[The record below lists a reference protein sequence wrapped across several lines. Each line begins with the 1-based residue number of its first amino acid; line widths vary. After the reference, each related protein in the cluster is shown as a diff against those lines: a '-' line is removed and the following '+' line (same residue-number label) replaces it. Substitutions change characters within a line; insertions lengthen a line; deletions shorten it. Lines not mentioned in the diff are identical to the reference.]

1 MDRTHQ
7 NSGSAT
13 LKNAFF
19 QGSVSVLA
27 AFPDVSGLAIRGLK
41 IRKNCRI
48 SVYRIQKI
56 N

>member
-19 QGSVSVLA
+19 QGCVSGLA
-27 AFPDVSGLAIRGLK
+27 DFPDVSGLAISGLK
-41 IRKNCRI
+41 IRKN
-48 SVYRIQKI
+48 
-56 N
+56 